1 MFKVSS
7 SFIGNFKI
15 GDNIHYNLDVLKAL
29 YISRA
34 GLPAYQKYF
43 LEKPITVILVSIC
56 EAIIYDF
63 IGRSKLFTREGID
76 GLSSEDL
83 EKLRNR
89 KSYQM
94 DKKIKLIEELN
105 LLQTSDP
112 NVYDHLGK
120 LVTLRNRIHIQNENQ
135 NLERDEKDAFTVPR
149 RVEAEKMV
157 ELLTKRLG
165 TLYPRPPHIVM
176 SQFIEDFELP
186 WRAHF

>member
-76 GLSSEDL
+76 GLSGEFNYEVQL
-83 EKLRNR
+83 
-89 KSYQM
+89 
-94 DKKIKLIEELN
+94 
-105 LLQTSDP
+105 
-112 NVYDHLGK
+112 
-120 LVTLRNRIHIQNENQ
+120 
-135 NLERDEKDAFTVPR
+135 
-149 RVEAEKMV
+149 
-157 ELLTKRLG
+157 
-165 TLYPRPPHIVM
+165 
-176 SQFIEDFELP
+176 
-186 WRAHF
+186 

>member
-1 MFKVSS
+1 
-7 SFIGNFKI
+7 
-15 GDNIHYNLDVLKAL
+15 
-29 YISRA
+29 
-34 GLPAYQKYF
+34 
-43 LEKPITVILVSIC
+43 
-56 EAIIYDF
+56 
-63 IGRSKLFTREGID
+63 
-76 GLSSEDL
+76 
-83 EKLRNR
+83 
-89 KSYQM
+89 M